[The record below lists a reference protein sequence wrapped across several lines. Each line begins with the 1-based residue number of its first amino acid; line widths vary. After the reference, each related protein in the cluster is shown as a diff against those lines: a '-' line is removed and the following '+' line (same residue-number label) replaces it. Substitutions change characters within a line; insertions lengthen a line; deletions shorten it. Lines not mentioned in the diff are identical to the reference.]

1 MPIFAQRPLA
11 GKAAIIEPGLAHEVD
26 LDRAV
31 DALGGPDERVVGIL
45 VGRRPGVGVTV
56 SSPRRGPIVSASRMT
71 TQPVDVFHDVTSEL
85 VPGS

>member
-45 VGRRPGVGVTV
+45 VGRRPGVGCDRILPAAQSHRQRVANYHPARGRL
-56 SSPRRGPIVSASRMT
+56 PRRY
-71 TQPVDVFHDVTSEL
+71 E
-85 VPGS
+85 